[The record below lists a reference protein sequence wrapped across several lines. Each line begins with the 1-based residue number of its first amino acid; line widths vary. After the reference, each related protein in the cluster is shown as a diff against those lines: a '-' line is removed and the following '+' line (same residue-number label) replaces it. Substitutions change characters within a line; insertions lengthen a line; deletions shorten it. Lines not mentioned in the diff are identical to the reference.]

1 MGVTPS
7 SKERGEDCMGD
18 NYDDK
23 ELQSMMEV
31 LENPG
36 EFRPGCIVEIT
47 TKEAERIVVRRY
59 YVSDDYAWLDEEIAE
74 FPAYHKRNKKNIINF
89 LRGTK
94 KQIEDDYGKK
104 EPLYIDQGALDYLKK
119 VM

>member
-1 MGVTPS
+1 MG
-7 SKERGEDCMGD
+7 K
-18 NYDDK
+18 DDDSNDV
-23 ELQSMMEV
+23 LQHMMEV

-59 YVSDDYAWLDEEIAE
+59 YVSEDYSWMDEEIAE
-74 FPAYHKRNKKNIINF
+74 FPAYHKRNRKNIINF

-94 KQIEDDYGKK
+94 KQIENDYGKK
-104 EPLYIDQGALDYLKK
+104 EPLYIDQGALTYLKK